1 MMKLSQL
8 VSSALEDA
16 QAKVAS
22 AKDAEKTAGV
32 ATQIGKKIQDNV
44 ATRSDTAQRAAGALH
59 NLGARLGSPSS
70 TESALGRGVLA
81 AGGAGAAA
89 LGTAALGA
97 KKLMGKKEPE
107 KVGALDT
114 AVEAMKL
121 AESLEHLAML
131 FPKLAEESTQIN
143 DINGPAVL
151 VSPNMGTT
159 KDSPTKATSIPA
171 HRAHSGGG
179 SGPNMA
185 IETNKHPDAG
195 DQSYAAKAAHAILEA
210 KVAQSNALLMA
221 GHAQAATQLAK
232 QAQVEFLQ
240 AKRAYEEEDA
250 STNTP
255 KGNPQSLAVNRNP
268 GDLPV
273 PSGPVTDNAGMIA
286 MTKRQ
291 AKTEDVRREA
301 GKHVQET
308 ALSAA
313 SDKGLTDNLDHTEGA
328 KIANIFQMAAMRKRA
343 SFADSFP
350 GPDMTALNPE
360 AYQAYKDRMAHGSAA
375 LLGGLGAL
383 SGGAGGA
390 LLGHAI
396 HGAPGAAVGGA
407 VGVPVGALLGG
418 AVGYGGSRLGSAA
431 REAVDRRRES
441 TQGQSVINGKM
452 VVPQNL
458 DSLTRRMLGN
468 DLVASPEEV
477 AAAMPK
483 AAGAA
488 HGFPFTR

>member
-1 MMKLSQL
+1 MKLSQL

-16 QAKVAS
+16 QAKIAS
-22 AKDAEKTAGV
+22 AEDAEKVSGLAST
-32 ATQIGKKIQDNV
+32 
-44 ATRSDTAQRAAGALH
+44 
-59 NLGARLGSPSS
+59 LG
-70 TESALGRGVLA
+70 ESALTRNIIKGRGADAMSTKMLNAAGTLGKHLGGKELESQVGRGLLA
-81 AGGAGAAA
+81 AGGTLAAAPLVAGAGVMGARKLMGGKKSEPEKSAGLATRLGDKVIEAA
-89 LGTAALGA
+89 ENRGLGGEGTRSFKALEHLTRLGNRLGGKGDPASSLGRGLMAATGLAAGTTAAAGLGA
-97 KKLMGKKEPE
+97 KALMDRKKKDDEPE
-107 KVGALDT
+107 KTSALDT

-131 FPKLAEESTQIN
+131 FPKLAEESAQIN
-143 DINGPAVL
+143 DINGPEVL
-151 VSPNMGTT
+151 VSPNMGAT
-159 KDSPTKATSIPA
+159 KDSPTKATSVPA
-171 HRAHSGGG
+171 HRASSGGG

-185 IETNKHPDAG
+185 IETNKNPDAG
-195 DQSYAAKAAHAILEA
+195 DQNYAAKAAQAILEA

-313 SDKGLTDNLDHTEGA
+313 SDKGLVDNLDYTEGA
-328 KIANIFQMAAMRKRA
+328 KIANI
-343 SFADSFP
+343 
-350 GPDMTALNPE
+350 LN
-360 AYQAYKDRMAHGSAA
+360 K
-375 LLGGLGAL
+375 
-383 SGGAGGA
+383 
-390 LLGHAI
+390 
-396 HGAPGAAVGGA
+396 
-407 VGVPVGALLGG
+407 
-418 AVGYGGSRLGSAA
+418 
-431 REAVDRRRES
+431 
-441 TQGQSVINGKM
+441 
-452 VVPQNL
+452 
-458 DSLTRRMLGN
+458 
-468 DLVASPEEV
+468 VASRKV
-477 AAAMPK
+477 AMAVRP
-483 AAGAA
+483 
-488 HGFPFTR
+488 

>member
-1 MMKLSQL
+1 MKLSQL

-22 AKDAEKTAGV
+22 AKDAEKTAGM
-32 ATQIGKKIQDNV
+32 ATQIGEKVMERVPSMGNAAQRAVGGLQSV
-44 ATRSDTAQRAAGALH
+44 ATR
-59 NLGARLGSPSS
+59 LGAKS
-70 TESALGRGVLA
+70 TESAVGRGALTV
-81 AGGAGAAA
+81 GGAGAAA
-89 LGTAALGA
+89 AGALAATAAN
-97 KKLMGKKEPE
+97 KFMGKKKEPE

-143 DINGPAVL
+143 DINGPEVL

-195 DQSYAAKAAHAILEA
+195 DQNYAAKAAHAILEA

-273 PSGPVTDNAGMIA
+273 PSGPVTDNAGMIS

-328 KIANIFQMAAMRKRA
+328 KIANIFRKVAARKQALSDRDLMGGVDTSALDPAVLASLKHRTSMAAGIGTGLVGA
-343 SFADSFP
+343 
-350 GPDMTALNPE
+350 
-360 AYQAYKDRMAHGSAA
+360 
-375 LLGGLGAL
+375 LGGGEIGYELG
-383 SGGAGGA
+383 GGRGA
-390 LLGHAI
+390 LLGA
-396 HGAPGAAVGGA
+396 G
-407 VGVPVGALLGG
+407 VGALGTG
-418 AVGYGGSRLGSAA
+418 ALGYGLNRLGLRGVEGEDAK
-431 REAVDRRRES
+431 REATKGLGVAA
-441 TQGQSVINGKM
+441 GKLHPDTM
-452 VVPQNL
+452 NRVQRFTMGAHNIA
-458 DSLTRRMLGN
+458 T
-468 DLVASPEEV
+468 PEEI
-477 AAAMPK
+477 AAAQ
-483 AAGAA
+483 ASQG
-488 HGFPFTR
+488 

>member
-22 AKDAEKTAGV
+22 AMDAEKNAG
-32 ATQIGKKIQDNV
+32 A
-44 ATRSDTAQRAAGALH
+44 ADTARKAVDTAATAVGSAAHGLAQ
-59 NLGARLGSPSS
+59 NMGPGVVGRSARKIVDVAGDVGGKYLGG
-70 TESALGRGVLA
+70 TSALSDAGRGLIA
-81 AGGAGAAA
+81 AGGLGVAGTGATA
-89 LGTAALGA
+89 LAA
-97 KKLMGKKEPE
+97 KKLMGKKKKDEPE

-131 FPKLAEESTQIN
+131 FPKLAEGSTQIN

-159 KDSPTKATSIPA
+159 KDSPTKATSVPA

-179 SGPNMA
+179 GGSDMN
-185 IETNKHPDAG
+185 IETNKHPDGGQQNYAAKQAFMSAADGIRKGRENDAKRNRAAG
-195 DQSYAAKAAHAILEA
+195 IKDDYAAKAAQAILEA

-232 QAQVEFLQ
+232 QAQAEFMQ

-255 KGNPQSLAVNRNP
+255 KGNPQSLVVNRNP
-268 GDLPV
+268 GDFPV
-273 PSGPVTDNAGMIA
+273 PGGRVTDNAGMIA

-291 AKTEDVRREA
+291 AKTEDVRRDA

-308 ALSAA
+308 ALSAV

-328 KIANIFQMAAMRKRA
+328 KIANIFQLAAMR
-343 SFADSFP
+343 
-350 GPDMTALNPE
+350 
-360 AYQAYKDRMAHGSAA
+360 
-375 LLGGLGAL
+375 
-383 SGGAGGA
+383 
-390 LLGHAI
+390 
-396 HGAPGAAVGGA
+396 
-407 VGVPVGALLGG
+407 
-418 AVGYGGSRLGSAA
+418 
-431 REAVDRRRES
+431 
-441 TQGQSVINGKM
+441 
-452 VVPQNL
+452 
-458 DSLTRRMLGN
+458 
-468 DLVASPEEV
+468 
-477 AAAMPK
+477 K

>member
-1 MMKLSQL
+1 MKLSQL

-16 QAKVAS
+16 QAKIAS
-22 AKDAEKTAGV
+22 AEDAEKVSGLASTLGESALTRNIVKGRGANAMSTKMLNAAEAVGKHLGGKELESQVGRGLMAAGGTLVAAPLVAGAGV
-32 ATQIGKKIQDNV
+32 MGAKKLMGGKKSEPETKSAGL
-44 ATRSDTAQRAAGALH
+44 ATRFGDKVIEAAENRGLGGEGTRSFKALES
-59 NLGARLGSPSS
+59 LTRLGNRLGGKGDPA
-70 TESALGRGVLA
+70 SALGRGVLA
-81 AGGAGAAA
+81 ATGLAAGTTAAGAY
-89 LGTAALGA
+89 GV
-97 KKLMGKKEPE
+97 KKLMDHKNKKEEASQPE
-107 KVGALDT
+107 KTSALDT

-143 DINGPAVL
+143 DINGPEVL

-171 HRAHSGGG
+171 QRASSGGG

-195 DQSYAAKAAHAILEA
+195 DQNYAAKAAHAILEA

-273 PSGPVTDNAGMIA
+273 PSGPVTDNAGMIS

-313 SDKGLTDNLDHTEGA
+313 SDKGLVDNLDHTEGA
-328 KIANIFQMAAMRKRA
+328 KIANIFNKVAHRKVAMAVR
-343 SFADSFP
+343 P
-350 GPDMTALNPE
+350 
-360 AYQAYKDRMAHGSAA
+360 
-375 LLGGLGAL
+375 
-383 SGGAGGA
+383 
-390 LLGHAI
+390 
-396 HGAPGAAVGGA
+396 
-407 VGVPVGALLGG
+407 
-418 AVGYGGSRLGSAA
+418 
-431 REAVDRRRES
+431 
-441 TQGQSVINGKM
+441 
-452 VVPQNL
+452 
-458 DSLTRRMLGN
+458 
-468 DLVASPEEV
+468 
-477 AAAMPK
+477 
-483 AAGAA
+483 
-488 HGFPFTR
+488 